1 MAQGTNPRQRM
12 INLMYLVLTA
22 MLALQVSS
30 TILDKFIFL
39 NGSLEQALVAAKE
52 ASSNGLQALK
62 DRVEK
67 EGNNAQ
73 GLANIKKAEALRK
86 MTNDL
91 VAEIDK
97 IKFQLIKETGGIDEN
112 GKLKNPAEEEKVAIY
127 MLGAVGKND
136 GKAYGLEQKMNA
148 FVDKLLKEYAYLGF
162 EQKDFPKLAQG
173 NFNNPLYKN
182 DPIQRG
188 KDFAK
193 SSFEQTPVVA
203 ALALLTQKQNEIV
216 RYEQE
221 ILKKLGAAPD
231 NLPKFDEVRAAATAE
246 SNTVAAGTEY
256 AATIFLSATNSKADV
271 KMFANGSPLN
281 VSNGEGAVRFIAT
294 GTGKQ
299 KWSGTISLRLPGKDK
314 DTIFTVE
321 KEYNVVQPTLIV
333 NSETNF
339 PLYKNCVNPLITS
352 VPALGAAYNPS
363 YQVSNGRAI
372 PGGKLG
378 NVSIV
383 PTAEGKCV
391 LKVSSDGRNVGET
404 IFSVNNVPPPSIKLN
419 IDITKPV
426 PLINTLTVQIAPD
439 EVFAKTLPNEANYRI
454 SNVEVAQFRNGRMI
468 ASKTF
473 ASGTID
479 MRQFTDRKSGDGFQV
494 KVISAERIT
503 VSAGIESTKV
513 NNPYTSFYSN

>member
-1 MAQGTNPRQRM
+1 MAQGTTPRQRM

-62 DRVEK
+62 DKVEK
-67 EGNNAQ
+67 EGNNSK
-73 GLANIKKAEALRK
+73 GLATVKRAEALRK
-86 MTNDL
+86 TTNDL
-91 VAEIDK
+91 VSEIDR
-97 IKFQLIKETGGIDEN
+97 IKSQLIKETGGLDEN
-112 GKLKNPAEEEKVAIY
+112 GKLKNPAEEEKVAIF
-127 MLGAVGKND
+127 MLGAAGKND
-136 GKAYGLEQKMNA
+136 GTAYQLEKQLNDY
-148 FVDKLLKEYAYLGF
+148 VDKLISEYADLGF
-162 EQKDFPKLAQG
+162 KKRDFPSLAQG
-173 NFNNPLYKN
+173 NLNNPLYKN

-203 ALALLTQKQNEIV
+203 ALAVLTQKQNEIV

-256 AATIFLSATNSKADV
+256 MATMFLSATNSKADV
-271 KMFANGSPLN
+271 KMSVNGSLLD

-299 KWSGTISLRLPGKDK
+299 KWSGTISLRMPGSDR
-314 DTIFTVE
+314 DTTFTIE
-321 KEYNVVQPTLIV
+321 KEYNVVRPTLVV

-363 YQVSNGRAI
+363 YSVKNGRAI
-372 PGGKLG
+372 PGGKVG
-378 NVSIV
+378 SVSIV

-391 LKVSSDGRNVGET
+391 LRVTSDGKEVGE
-404 IFSVNNVPPPSIKLN
+404 SVFTVNTVPPPTIKPS

-426 PLINTLTVQIAPD
+426 PLVNSITLEVKPD
-439 EVFAKTLPNEANYRI
+439 EIFARTLPNEANYRI
-454 SNVEVAQFRNGRMI
+454 NSVEVSQFRNGRLKL
-468 ASKTF
+468 SKTF
-473 ASGTID
+473 TGNVLN
-479 MRQFTDRKSGDGFQV
+479 MRQFPDRQPGDSFQI
-494 KVISAERIT
+494 KVIDVSRIT
-503 VSAGIESTKV
+503 VSAGIEQTKV
-513 NNPYTSFYSN
+513 TNPYSSFLTR